1 MFENLNDNIKS
12 IFLMLLAIS
21 GGYVAQTLG
30 CKTQKILT
38 ENMYVKHI
46 VVFSLIYFTS
56 SVLSENKHPNKNFIN
71 TVTIYSLYLVFTKM
85 SIEFTLGVLFLLAV
99 NYFIST
105 YIKYYEST
113 DIEKEK
119 VKKLKDIQNKLSII
133 SLISILVGF
142 TLYMRKKYNE
152 YGKGFSLKTFIFGV
166 LKCDGLK

>member
-152 YGKGFSLKTFIFGV
+152 YGKEFSLKTFIFGV

>member
-1 MFENLNDNIKS
+1 
-12 IFLMLLAIS
+12 MLLAIC

-56 SVLSENKHPNKNFIN
+56 SVLSEKKHPNKNLLN
-71 TVTIYSLYLVFTKM
+71 TLTIYSLYLVFTKM
-85 SIEFTLGVLFLLAV
+85 SIEFTLGVLFLLGV
-99 NYFIST
+99 NYVIST
-105 YIKYYEST
+105 YIKYYESN

-119 VKKLKDIQNKLSII
+119 VKKLKDIQNKLSLI
-133 SLISILVGF
+133 SLISILIGS

-152 YGKGFSLKTFIFGV
+152 YGKDFSLKTFIFGV
-166 LKCDGLK
+166 LKCKGLK